1 MMKIWIKFKKKKLK
15 NNKKLIMNNNRLE
28 LKESN

>member
-1 MMKIWIKFKKKKLK
+1 MMKKIWINFKKK